1 MHYLQQLA
9 SEPLQNLQQFSKK
22 NRTEESN
29 QPVGKADRL
38 NKATLW
44 RSAIWHLVRK
54 NMMNVKLQYKRNK
67 CNGIYD
73 SDYDSYCSLVSYR
86 DFTSNIGHY
95 VDLAYQKRNELY
107 KYNIKKRM

>member
-1 MHYLQQLA
+1 MNDF
-9 SEPLQNLQQFSKK
+9 PN
-22 NRTEESN
+22 
-29 QPVGKADRL
+29 
-38 NKATLW
+38 
-44 RSAIWHLVRK
+44 LVRK

-107 KYNIKKRM
+107 KYDIKKRL